1 MENLHLC
8 VSLWNYL
15 YYEDPGGLEDVL
27 GEIRAHGFG
36 VELWPAVYSLAPYR
50 PAYHPKFPLKEGFV
64 RLDDLFRAEHRSWL
78 RQALGGMRSCWH
90 SRAFDEQPP
99 AYGSFAACREEIDS
113 AAFLGSEAISMHY
126 IGEELS
132 TRRLKDGDWESV
144 RRVLDYSR
152 EKGVCVALETLDL
165 DTMKK
170 ALASFDNLGVC
181 LDPACIRDCS
191 GYSLREFVEAVKERI
206 CFLHLYATRGAE
218 GGGHFTP
225 GSGDIPT
232 EDWLYLLAVLRQ
244 IDFRGPAALEIKPP
258 PEKAG
263 QTPLEAALEARDF
276 FRALDRQLDG
286 DTGG

>member
-64 RLDDLFRAEHRSWL
+64 RLDDLFRAGHRSWL
-78 RQALGGMRSCWH
+78 RRALGGMRSCWH

-132 TRRLKDGDWESV
+132 ARGLKDGDWESV
-144 RRVLDYSR
+144 RRVLDYAR

-165 DTMKK
+165 DTRK
-170 ALASFDNLGVC
+170 
-181 LDPACIRDCS
+181 
-191 GYSLREFVEAVKERI
+191 
-206 CFLHLYATRGAE
+206 
-218 GGGHFTP
+218 
-225 GSGDIPT
+225 
-232 EDWLYLLAVLRQ
+232 
-244 IDFRGPAALEIKPP
+244 
-258 PEKAG
+258 
-263 QTPLEAALEARDF
+263 
-276 FRALDRQLDG
+276 
-286 DTGG
+286 